1 MIHRVIVEDLRSP
14 SFDGIFEDILKH
26 KYTYYWLSGGRGSTK
41 SSFISQIIP
50 ILLKLNPNCHA
61 VVLRKVGNTIKN
73 SVYPQI
79 QWGLSQLQIEH
90 EFSFKISPPE
100 ITYKPTG
107 QKILF
112 LGCDDPQKVKSI
124 KVPFGYVGIV
134 WYEELD
140 QFSGMEEIRNL
151 NQSLLRGGDKYWEFC
166 SFNPPKSQDSWV
178 NSEKLIDEPDRVVH
192 HSDYRAVPT
201 EWLGEQFFFDA
212 EKLRAKNEMAYRHEY
227 LGEVTGTGGN
237 VFENVSH
244 LDMSN
249 EMIEQFDRL
258 YRGCDFGFTIDPTA
272 FVNTYYDANHEDLYI
287 FDEIYQQKL
296 SNKRTAELILS
307 KCGAG
312 RVLGDSASPGMIY
325 ELANLGVNIAG
336 VKKWPDSVDFGIKW
350 LQNLRHIYI
359 DRHRCPNTYKEFV
372 RYEYERNKEGKFI
385 SAYPDK
391 NNHAIDATRYALND
405 IMRNLRTQAGRIN
418 IY

>member
-1 MIHRVIVEDLRSP
+1 MSTINIANLIAP
-14 SFDGIFEDILKH
+14 SFDELFFEIQEH
-26 KYTYYWLSGGRGSTK
+26 KYTHYWTEGGRGSTK
-41 SSFISQIIP
+41 SSLHSINIP
-50 ILLKLNPNCHA
+50 LLLIQNPQCHA

-79 QWGLSQLQIEH
+79 QWGIEQLDLTNQFH
-90 EFSFKISPPE
+90 FKISPPE
-100 ITYKPTG
+100 ITYLKTG

-112 LGCDDPQKVKSI
+112 FGVDDPQKIKSI
-124 KVPFGYVGIV
+124 KVPFGHIGIV

-140 QFSGMEEIRNL
+140 QYSGMEEIRNL
-151 NQSLLRGGDKYWEFC
+151 NQSILRGGEKYWCFY

-178 NSEKLIDEPDRVVH
+178 NSEKLIDESDRVVH
-192 HSDYRAVPT
+192 HSTYLDVPK
-201 EWLGEQFFFDA
+201 EWLGEQFFYEA
-212 EKLRAKNEMAYRHEY
+212 EKLKQKNEMAYRHEY
-227 LGEVTGTGGN
+227 LGEVTGTGGT

-307 KCGAG
+307 KCGNG
-312 RVLGDSASPGMIY
+312 RVLGDSASPGTIY
-325 ELANLGVNIAG
+325 ELANLGVNIVS

-405 IMRNLRTQAGRIN
+405 IMRNLRTQVGHIN

>member
-1 MIHRVIVEDLRSP
+1 MKEVNIADLIAP
-14 SFDGIFEDILKH
+14 SFDDLFFDIQEH
-26 KYTYYWLSGGRGSTK
+26 KYTHYWTEGGRGSTK
-41 SSFISQIIP
+41 SSLHSINIP
-50 ILLKLNPNCHA
+50 LLLIQNPQCHA

-79 QWGLSQLQIEH
+79 QWGIEQLGLTGQFH
-90 EFSFKISPPE
+90 FKVSPPE
-100 ITYKPTG
+100 ITYVKTG

-112 LGCDDPQKVKSI
+112 FGVDDPQKIKSI
-124 KVPFGYVGIV
+124 KVPFGHIGVV

-140 QFSGMEEIRNL
+140 QYNGMEEIRNL
-151 NQSLLRGGDKYWEFC
+151 NQSILRGGEKYWCFY

-178 NSEKLIDEPDRVVH
+178 NSEKLIEERDRVVH
-192 HSDYRAVPT
+192 HSTYLDVPK
-201 EWLGEQFFFDA
+201 EWLGEQFLYEA
-212 EKLRAKNEMAYRHEY
+212 EKLKQKNELAYRHEY
-227 LGEVTGTGGN
+227 LGEVTGTGGT
-237 VFENVSH
+237 VFENVNH
-244 LDMSN
+244 LDMPD
-249 EMIEQFDRL
+249 EMISQFDRL

-272 FVNTYYDANHEDLYI
+272 FVNAYYDANHEDLYI

-312 RVLGDSASPGMIY
+312 RVLGDSASPGTIY

-359 DRHRCPNTYKEFV
+359 DKHRCPNTYKEFV